1 MFHFWALSTTTPLLN
16 LIEVD
21 PRPNHNYLTWFVFS
35 LQLIISYIPLQL
47 LFVPLFFL
55 ASLMNSI
62 KGLSSKFSNKK
73 FRYACFQARW
83 SYPFWQL
90 SGYIIDQVG
99 FSNEVCEVDGDI
111 YQLGLTPS
119 LTWLLIGDL
128 KKWFGSKG
136 EGRGGT
142 VAFAFAFAF
151 AFASAFYLIEEK

>member
-1 MFHFWALSTTTPLLN
+1 M
-16 LIEVD
+16 
-21 PRPNHNYLTWFVFS
+21 
-35 LQLIISYIPLQL
+35 
-47 LFVPLFFL
+47 
-55 ASLMNSI
+55 
-62 KGLSSKFSNKK
+62 
-73 FRYACFQARW
+73 
-83 SYPFWQL
+83 
-90 SGYIIDQVG
+90 G